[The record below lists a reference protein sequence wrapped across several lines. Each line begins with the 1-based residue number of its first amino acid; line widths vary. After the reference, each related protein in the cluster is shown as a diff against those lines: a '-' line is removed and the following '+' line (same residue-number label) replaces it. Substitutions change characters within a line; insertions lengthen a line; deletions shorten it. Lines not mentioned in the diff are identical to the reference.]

1 MDECRV
7 HYENELNTK
16 LREAQ
21 RQQELEA
28 NTKDSSLKKLKKE
41 LGDKSIEMERLVN
54 RLGSVSQ

>member
-41 LGDKSIEMERLVN
+41 LADKSIEMERLVN